1 MRRVRRVR
9 RVSAVLLSGCSHFLA
24 AGRFFGT
31 IRAVSGRAGSG
42 SFCRTVLSRS
52 AGRASNW
59 TKNMGYILS
68 G

>member
-1 MRRVRRVR
+1 M
-9 RVSAVLLSGCSHFLA
+9 SMTLLLSGCSHFLA

-31 IRAVSGRAGSG
+31 IRAGSG
-42 SFCRTVLSRS
+42 SFSRTALSRS

-59 TKNMGYILS
+59 TKNMGHSVLP